1 MTADNS
7 QAAATSAA
15 LSKLAPLLW
24 QYLRPQGLRVLMLG
38 LCLAGGVGLQ
48 IVAPQMT
55 SRFIDLVS
63 KRGAAA
69 PMGQLLLLAALFIAA
84 TLVGQLIRLAG
95 SYFSASVGWSAA
107 NALRE
112 DLARHCLALDMS
124 FHNART
130 PGELIERIDGDVSA
144 LASVFSQFVFQILG
158 SALLMVGILVVLTVR
173 NVWIGAA
180 LTAFAAAAFAII
192 FFSRRLGMPL
202 FAAERQARSELASFV
217 EERIGGLDDVRANG
231 GGPYVMR
238 GLGALNDNLTAR
250 GVHAIRVAAIYIV
263 LIANGVFITGFGM
276 ALALGVWLFQRG
288 QASIGEVYLLV
299 QYTAMLRAPLET
311 IGGQIQDLQRT
322 MASLGRVQ
330 ELQAMTARVQ
340 PGPGLVWTHPAPR
353 IEFDRVG
360 FAYREGEPVL
370 SDVSFRLDAGATL
383 GLLGR
388 TGSGKTT
395 LTRLICR
402 LYDPAAGEIR
412 FDGEAIAL
420 ATLAQLHAH
429 VGVVTQDVQIFQASV
444 RDNLTFFDPG
454 VPDAQLTDVLD
465 DLGLGPWLAR
475 QADGLDTVLVGGGG
489 LSAGEAQLLAF
500 ARVFL
505 KEPGVVL
512 LDEASSRLD
521 PATERLIERATER
534 LLGREAGG
542 ARPRTTIIVAHR
554 LSTVRRVDRIM
565 IMEAGRIVEEG
576 PRPALAADPGSR
588 FAGLLRAGLEEALA

>member
-1 MTADNS
+1 MTAAHG
-7 QAAATSAA
+7 QGTGAPAA
-15 LSKLAPLLW
+15 LAKLAPLLW
-24 QYLRPQGLRVLMLG
+24 TYLRPQGARVLMLG

-63 KRGAAA
+63 RRGAAA

-130 PGELIERIDGDVSA
+130 PGELIERIDGDVST

-158 SALLMVGILVVLTVR
+158 SALLMVGILVVLTIR

-180 LTAFAAAAFAII
+180 LTTFAAAAFSII

-231 GGPYVMR
+231 GGAYVMR

-263 LIANGVFITGFGM
+263 LIANGIFITGFGM
-276 ALALGVWLFQRG
+276 ALSLGVWLFLHG
-288 QASIGEVYLLV
+288 QASLGEVYLLV
-299 QYTAMLRAPLET
+299 QYTAMLRSPLET

-330 ELQAMTARVQ
+330 ELQAIRPRVQ

-370 SDVSFRLDAGATL
+370 RDVSFRLDAGATL

-402 LYDPAAGEIR
+402 LYDPGAGEIR
-412 FDGEAIAL
+412 FDGEAIGL

-454 VPDAQLTDVLD
+454 VADARLTAVLD
-465 DLGLGPWLAR
+465 DLGLGAWLAR

-521 PATERLIERATER
+521 PATERLINRATER

-565 IMEAGRIVEEG
+565 VLEAGRVVEQG
-576 PRPALAADPGSR
+576 PRAALAADPASR
-588 FAGLLRAGLEEALA
+588 FAGLLRAGLGEALA